1 MDTVLLLF
9 PCINTFLRFGGLPWF
24 LSGKESA
31 CSTGDVEDPL
41 EKEIASYSNIVA
53 WKILWTEELGGLP
66 SMGLLRVR
74 HD

>member
-41 EKEIASYSNIVA
+41 EKEIATYSNIVA
-53 WKILWTEELGGLP
+53 WKILWTEELG
-66 SMGLLRVR
+66 R
-74 HD
+74 